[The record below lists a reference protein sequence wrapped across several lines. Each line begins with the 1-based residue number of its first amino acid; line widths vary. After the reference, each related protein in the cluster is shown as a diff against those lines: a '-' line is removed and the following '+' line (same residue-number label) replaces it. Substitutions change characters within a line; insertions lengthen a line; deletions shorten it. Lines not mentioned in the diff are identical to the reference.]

1 MSYGRMFYG
10 RMFYTRKPISALS
23 SRTPASRVEGS
34 AVVATGDKQIP
45 PPPSR
50 GQASGFALVR
60 DDSFFQ
66 TRDFEQALRFDANQI
81 EG

>member
-1 MSYGRMFYG
+1 MPQSLFKMSYGRMFYS
-10 RMFYTRKPISALS
+10 RMSYGCMSYNRKPISPLS

-34 AVVATGDKQIP
+34 AVVAARYKQIP

-60 DDSFFQ
+60 DDRFFQ
-66 TRDFEQALRFDANQI
+66 T
-81 EG
+81 